1 MRWQNGKNKRFCR
14 NDICREVMNAM
25 KDKILQELANRNS
38 FKLSDFTEVCHNN
51 GCTLGDSALRKRL
64 QDLLKSG
71 EIVRVGHG
79 SYSVKRENHSYYFYR
94 YSELTEKIVE
104 QVHEAHPYLNFTVF
118 ELVQLN
124 EFVNHQIA
132 HNAIFVSVENEVASF
147 VFDTLREL
155 YPGKVLLYPSVE
167 TYHQYWSDDMIVI
180 TRLITEA
187 PIGFEKPWHTGV
199 EKLLV
204 DIITEPVIANTVSA
218 GEYPTVYEDAFKK
231 YVINETQLFR
241 YAKRRSA
248 SGRIKKMIKEQTTI
262 ELKTKE

>member
-1 MRWQNGKNKRFCR
+1 
-14 NDICREVMNAM
+14 MNAN
-25 KDKILQELANRNS
+25 ILQTLADRNS
-38 FKLSDFTEVCHNN
+38 FRLSDFTEACHNN
-51 GCTLGDSALRKRL
+51 GCVLGDSAIRKRM
-64 QDLLKSG
+64 QDLLKAG

-79 SYSVKRENHSYYFYR
+79 SYAVTRNEHAHYSYL
-94 YSELTEKIVE
+94 YSEFSEKIVD
-104 QVHEAHPYLNFTVF
+104 QIKDAHPYLNFTVF

-132 HNAIFVSVENEVASF
+132 HNAVFVSVENEVSNF
-147 VFDTLREL
+147 VFETLREL
-155 YPGKVLLYPSVE
+155 YPGKVLLYPTVE

-187 PIGFEKPWHTGV
+187 PIGIHQPWHTCI

-204 DIITEPVIANTVSA
+204 DIISEPVIANAISS
-218 GEYPTVYEDAFKK
+218 GEYPDIYEDAFKK

-241 YAKRRSA
+241 YAKRRSS
-248 SGRIKKMIKEQTTI
+248 SGRIKKLIKEQTTI